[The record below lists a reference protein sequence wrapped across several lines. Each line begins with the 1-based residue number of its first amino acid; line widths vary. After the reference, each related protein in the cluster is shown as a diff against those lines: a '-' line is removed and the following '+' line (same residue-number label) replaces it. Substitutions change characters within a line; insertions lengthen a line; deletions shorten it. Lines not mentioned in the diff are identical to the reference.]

1 MRLPSVRKT
10 RGVLGLRRHRET
22 RRRAIALV
30 EAELARLRVVSPEDL
45 RALAGKAP
53 LVVEHEG
60 VDLTTHVDPDGERL
74 LVLVE
79 AQGRRRT
86 FATGGFVMHPDGTTY
101 TPD

>member
-1 MRLPSVRKT
+1 MRIASVRKT

-22 RRRAIALV
+22 RRRAIELV
-30 EAELARLRVVSPEDL
+30 EAEVARLRAGGPGDL
-45 RALAGKAP
+45 RALAGESP
-53 LVVEHEG
+53 LVVDHEG
-60 VDLTTHVDPDGERL
+60 VELTTHVDPDGERL